1 MPCTSFIDEERKMV
15 GQAGQQSVEYTLT
28 MSDALNTKL
37 NRIGGDPG
45 EVLAKAIA
53 LYEVAVTAQARAC
66 SLAVLDANNQ
76 VQTKIEGL

>member
-1 MPCTSFIDEERKMV
+1 ML
-15 GQAGQQSVEYTLT
+15 GQAGQKSVEYTLT

-37 NRIGGDPG
+37 NRIAAANGGDPS

-53 LYEVAVTAQARAC
+53 LYEVALAAQAGAC